1 MKTIVLEGNKGFL
14 FKKGKFIKMLEAGEY
29 NSFGKKTY
37 DIARVSDGEIVTNL
51 NTDLNIFTKDKNFVD
66 QTIVHEVKNGQIAL
80 HFVNDLF
87 ENVLQ
92 AGKHYFWNI
101 DRIHSFVELDLS
113 SPILID
119 NFPKYLLTDNRLIPY
134 IKKVEISDK
143 KVGVLYFDHK
153 VQGLLNSGIYYYL
166 NGNVAVD
173 CTILDT
179 CLICQDVLGQ
189 EILTNDK
196 VTLRISCVCNYKI
209 TDYIKIVSEIDDYKN
224 QLYIAIQLALRDYIG
239 ERNLDTILTSKK
251 ELSEYLSSSLKE
263 KGNLLYLDIED
274 VSVKDIVLPGEIRDI
289 MNTVLIAE
297 KKAQANVITR
307 REEVA
312 STRSLLNTARLMDEN
327 ATLYKLKELEYVE
340 RICEK
345 VGNINLTSG
354 GDILSQLTTVLS
366 SKKE

>member
-37 DIARVSDGEIVTNL
+37 DIAKVSDGEIVTNL

-101 DRIHSFVELDLS
+101 HSFVELDLS

-153 VQGLLNSGIYYYL
+153 VQGLLNSGFYYYL

>member
-37 DIARVSDGEIVTNL
+37 DIAKVSDGEIVTNL

-166 NGNVAVD
+166 NGNVAFD
-173 CTILDT
+173 
-179 CLICQDVLGQ
+179 
-189 EILTNDK
+189 
-196 VTLRISCVCNYKI
+196 
-209 TDYIKIVSEIDDYKN
+209 
-224 QLYIAIQLALRDYIG
+224 
-239 ERNLDTILTSKK
+239 
-251 ELSEYLSSSLKE
+251 
-263 KGNLLYLDIED
+263 
-274 VSVKDIVLPGEIRDI
+274 
-289 MNTVLIAE
+289 
-297 KKAQANVITR
+297 
-307 REEVA
+307 
-312 STRSLLNTARLMDEN
+312 
-327 ATLYKLKELEYVE
+327 
-340 RICEK
+340 
-345 VGNINLTSG
+345 
-354 GDILSQLTTVLS
+354 
-366 SKKE
+366 